1 MVQAI
6 FSAAFVLPRRLA
18 ISVLSASLLL
28 GLPVSLIADA
38 QNVDFSELA
47 VSVEACD
54 FLEIVV
60 ALHLKQIFRTFG
72 AGWRGVLTGLV
83 RWGHEPSC

>member
-1 MVQAI
+1 MVRAI

-38 QNVDFSELA
+38 QNVDFSKPA
-47 VSVEACD
+47 VQVEAYD
-54 FLEIVV
+54 FLEIAV
-60 ALHLKQIFRTFG
+60 ALHLKRIFRTSVQVGGGDRFG
-72 AGWRGVLTGLV
+72 TFGT
-83 RWGHEPSC
+83 